1 MCCGVN
7 RPVFDLG
14 ARRVLA
20 KKVVTLPVLRW
31 PDWPGNKT
39 PAAVWTDIAQNLID
53 TRRAERT
60 LISTDTCLS

>member
-1 MCCGVN
+1 MYCGIN

-20 KKVVTLPVLRW
+20 KKIVALPVRRW

-39 PAAVWTDIAQNLID
+39 PATIWADIVQNLID
-53 TRRAERT
+53 TRGTERT
-60 LISTDTCLS
+60 LISTNTRLG